1 MGFLTDP
8 LLPVIVPLSLLTL
21 AQAKK
26 KAEVAAQKQEKQ
38 EKVQAAAAKA
48 RQDEETSAQK
58 KKDGQQKLVAK
69 LKFRSS
75 FELYELPDPTAD
87 GGDGGHFGP
96 QRALDEPSTLDGYL
110 TRRLNTVGAT
120 LRQVFF
126 MAAPSRAAAES
137 MALFRQFKELQVEL
151 LLVFAEAGGAL
162 PMQQYVLSNVQRY
175 QDWQVIPADQADL
188 AEVTA
193 EVEKVRSIPSASFL
207 PACLPACPPAC
218 LPACLPAFLRARHS
232 PRARRPAQA
241 RTQRRKQY
249 KQQQQRDRAHDDRD
263 DNRRDEGDEDN
274 RKSDE
279 PTKPPVDCKVS
290 AWRVWSPCT
299 KSCGTGSKTR
309 SRKIERQPKHDGR
322 PCPSLEQVRACGKK
336 ACPPEQFANGVLE
349 MTADSEFAISE
360 HPTKAVHYGF
370 MRRSQ
375 PHYKQA
381 KARLEAA
388 AAQHGAR
395 VLHVMVDADGPYARL
410 LSYFGLGG
418 FGLGALPLYIIAD
431 NSDNAAGM
439 RQYRYT
445 DNPSPS
451 LEAFVA
457 GFLGGTLKRHVK
469 SEPVPPSR
477 QTLNHLRV
485 VVGGSF
491 GAEVLDGDEDVLL
504 LVHAPGHE
512 GAGAV
517 RAMEKV
523 AKALR
528 STAKKLVI
536 ARLNGVDNDI
546 DHASVAV
553 RSFPSFFFFGAQDKQ
568 AGAATEAPFQHL
580 DALTAMRWLARR
592 AQATGAGA
600 WAGARELSDGA
611 LRDLLD
617 PPLRNGVVRYT
628 SATEEQ
634 VHSDE
639 RRVHHLLFVDE
650 ESGAYEGARAA
661 LEHSAKQFGDQLL
674 HLLVPHTQHNV
685 LRYFELSEAQL
696 PAAVIANMTTGS
708 IANYRFGGPR
718 YHKDTAVAF
727 VADFFAGELR
737 RHIRSAPQPQR
748 GSKESG
754 VLVAVGSTFKKLC
767 VNTGS
772 DVLALLYSQGSEPAL
787 QQVEAV
793 ATELEGVPGVA
804 VVKMAMGQNELD
816 LELDGAEAPP
826 MLLAF
831 RPSGSTP
838 AVLSA
843 ADLQQLRY
851 TDVLQWFQQH
861 ASKPLKK
868 AEKKAP
874 KAEPQAPPPIPPRDS
889 ATAAKGTGQKSLSA
903 KAKTKMLA
911 WLGGLF
917 EGKVTTV
924 KASAPGT
931 MFMPAIVTSAAD
943 VEASGA
949 MNTALTLEINPAHG
963 IIRKLNRMR
972 KNKPDLAAIVAEQ
985 VLDNAM
991 ISAGLMANPD
1001 LERMNS
1007 LMSAYLAAAGRQ

>member
-1 MGFLTDP
+1 
-8 LLPVIVPLSLLTL
+8 VTL

-26 KAEVAAQKQEKQ
+26 KAEFAAQKQEKQ

-75 FELYELPDPTAD
+75 FELYELPDPAAD

-96 QRALDEPSTLDGYL
+96 QRALDEPSTLDEYL

-120 LRQVFF
+120 LRQIFF

-137 MALFRQFKELQVEL
+137 MALFRKFKELQVEL

-193 EVEKVRSIPSASFL
+193 EVEKVRSRRRAARP
-207 PACLPACPPAC
+207 
-218 LPACLPAFLRARHS
+218 PAFLRACHS

-241 RTQRRKQY
+241 RTQRRKQH
-249 KQQQQRDRAHDDRD
+249 KQQQQQQRDRAHDNGHHD
-263 DNRRDEGDEDN
+263 DSEDDGDH

-360 HPTKAVHYGF
+360 HPAKAVHYGF

-375 PHYKQA
+375 PHYMQA
-381 KARLEAA
+381 KARLEVA

-418 FGLGALPLYIIAD
+418 FGLGALPLYLIAD
-431 NSDNAAGM
+431 NSGNAGM

-445 DNPSPS
+445 DNPEPS

-457 GFLGGTLKRHVK
+457 GFLRGTLKRHVK

-491 GAEVLDGDEDVLL
+491 GAEVLDEDEDVLL
-504 LVHAPGHE
+504 LVHAPHE

-517 RAMEKV
+517 RVMEKV

-546 DHASVAV
+546 DHSSVAI

-568 AGAATEAPFQHL
+568 SGVATEAPFQHL
-580 DALTAMRWLARR
+580 DALAAMRWLARR
-592 AQATGAGA
+592 VQATGAGA
-600 WAGARELSDGA
+600 WTGARELSDGA
-611 LRDLLD
+611 LRELLD

-650 ESGAYEGARAA
+650 ESHAYEGARAA

-685 LRYFELSEAQL
+685 LRYFELGEAQL

-708 IANYRFGGPR
+708 IANYRFDGPH

-737 RHIRSAPQPQR
+737 RHIRSAPQPQW

-772 DVLALLYSQGSEPAL
+772 DVLALLYSQGNEPAL

-816 LELDGAEAPP
+816 LELDGVEAPP

-874 KAEPQAPPPIPPRDS
+874 KAEPQAPPSTPPRDS

-903 KAKTKMLA
+903 KAKAKMLA

-943 VEASGA
+943 VEANGA

-972 KNKPDLAAIVAEQ
+972 KNKPDLAMIVAEQ

-991 ISAGLMANPD
+991 ISAGLMTNPD